1 MRIFKTLQKAD
12 SLATKLAEEE
22 KQAQARREELM
33 IRLEK
38 SRNNNLKLFSLNAK
52 GENF

>member
-1 MRIFKTLQKAD
+1 MLQKTD
-12 SLATKLAEEE
+12 RLANKLAEEE
-22 KQAQARREELM
+22 KQEQARRKELM